1 MSLTSIKLLKVVAVT
16 LVIFEDA
23 PVNPVVVYEDAVE
36 DLVAV
41 VARVVV
47 TIVFSEY

>member
-16 LVIFEDA
+16 FEDA
-23 PVNPVVVYEDAVE
+23 PVNLVVVYVE
-36 DLVAV
+36 DLVV
-41 VARVVV
+41 VALAVV